1 MTGALIYNGAPLSL
15 CPVYATF
22 KFSPLPCLATTVK
35 PNRPR
40 QRYNSA
46 MPVVSP
52 ARYNSRQQQGGSVQ
66 ATLLDRRS
74 FLRVSAVAGGGIL
87 VALHFDP
94 IAEVLAQAPQA
105 PPAAFQPT
113 AFLRVAADGVV
124 TIMSKNPEV
133 GQGVKTHLPMLIAD
147 ELDVDW
153 KDVRIEQA
161 DLDETK
167 FGPQRAGGS
176 TSTPTNWDPL
186 RRVGAA
192 CRQMFVTV
200 AAQSWSVPESECQT
214 SSGRV
219 THLPTKRTLGYGA
232 LAEKAAAL
240 PAPDLKSV
248 KLKDPKDYKII
259 GHSIHSV
266 DHPSI
271 VTGKNLYSI
280 DFKVPGMLYAVYDKC
295 PVYAGKFV
303 SANFDEIKAMPGVR
317 HAFSVDGTSDLLG
330 LHCGVAIVADT
341 WWQANTARKKLRA
354 KWDEGTTAQQ
364 SSEGFARRAEE
375 LSKQPPAITLRSDG
389 DAEKALQSAAK
400 TVEAAYS
407 YPFLAHAPMEPE
419 NCLAHYHDGKLEFWS
434 PSQTPEN
441 GRLLVSKVLNIPH
454 DDIIVHMKR
463 AGGGFGRRLT
473 NDYMLEAGAIAKQ
486 VGVPVKLLWTRED
499 DFHHDHYRPAGFHF
513 LSGGI
518 DASGKLVAWR
528 NHFVSFGE
536 GQQFA
541 PSANIPG
548 SEFPGTFLPNFFF
561 GASLMPLGVP
571 TYALRAPRSNAF
583 SWVFQ
588 SFTDELAHAAGKDPV
603 QFRLD
608 LLAAP
613 RVTSPDAKPDPFSSD
628 LDAARMQGVLKLVAE
643 KSGWGA
649 HKLPSGAGMGVAFQF
664 AHRGYFAEVVQL
676 RVDSKSKVKVDKVL
690 VAGDVGSQIIN
701 PLNAENQVRGAVI
714 EGLSSVMSYEIT
726 IDAGRAV
733 QSNFHEYP
741 PLRMNQVPAEI
752 EVHFLRTD
760 NSPTGL
766 GEPALPPVLPAVCNA
781 IFAATGKRVRS
792 LPLSK
797 HGFSWA

>member
-1 MTGALIYNGAPLSL
+1 
-15 CPVYATF
+15 V
-22 KFSPLPCLATTVK
+22 
-35 PNRPR
+35 
-40 QRYNSA
+40 NS
-46 MPVVSP
+46 
-52 ARYNSRQQQGGSVQ
+52 
-66 ATLLDRRS
+66 TLLDRRS

-94 IAEVLAQAPQA
+94 FTEIFAQAPQL
-105 PPAAFQPT
+105 PPAAYQPT
-113 AFLRVAADGVV
+113 AFLRVAADGIV
-124 TIMSKNPEV
+124 TIMSKNPEI

-167 FGPQRAGGS
+167 YGPQRAGGS

-192 CRQMFVTV
+192 CRQMFVTA
-200 AAQSWSVPESECQT
+200 AAQTWSVPESECQT

-219 THLPTKRTLGYGA
+219 IHQSTNRTLTYGA
-232 LAEKAAAL
+232 LAEKAATL
-240 PAPDLKSV
+240 PTPDLKSV

-259 GHSIHSV
+259 GHPTHSV
-266 DHPSI
+266 DNPSI
-271 VTGKNLYSI
+271 VTGKPLFSI

-295 PVYAGKFV
+295 PVYAGKCV
-303 SANFDEIKAMPGVR
+303 GANLDEIKALPGVR
-317 HAFSVDGTSDLLG
+317 HVFEVEGTQDLLG
-330 LHCGVAIVADT
+330 LHWGIAVVADT
-341 WWQANTARKKLRA
+341 WWQANSARKKLQA
-354 KWDEGTTAQQ
+354 KWNEGPTAQQ
-364 SSEGFARRAEE
+364 SSQGFARRADE
-375 LSKQPPAITLRSDG
+375 LSKQAPAITLRSDG
-389 DAEKALQSAAK
+389 DAGKALQSAAK

-434 PSQTPEN
+434 PSQTPES
-441 GRLLVSKVLNIPH
+441 GRQLVSKVLNIPH

-486 VGVPVKLLWTRED
+486 IGIPVKLLWTRED

-513 LSGGI
+513 LKGGI
-518 DASGKLVAWR
+518 DSSGKLIAWR
-528 NHFVSFGE
+528 NHFISFGE

-548 SEFPGTFLPNFFF
+548 NEFPGTFLPNFFF

-588 SFTDELAHAAGKDPV
+588 SFIDELAHAAGKDPV

-608 LLAAP
+608 LLSMP
-613 RVTSPDAKPDPFSSD
+613 RVTNADAKPDPFSSD

-643 KSGWGA
+643 KSGWGSR
-649 HKLPSGAGMGVAFQF
+649 KLPKDTAMGVAFQF
-664 AHRGYFAEVVQL
+664 AHRGYFAEVVEL
-676 RVDSKSKVKVDKVL
+676 RVDAGKKIKVNKIW

-726 IDAGRAV
+726 IDSGRAV
-733 QSNFHEYP
+733 QSNFDEYP
-741 PLRMNQVPAEI
+741 PVRMNQVPAEI
-752 EVHFLRTD
+752 EVHFLKTD

-766 GEPALPPVLPAVCNA
+766 GEPALPPVLPALCNA
-781 IFAATGKRVRS
+781 IFAATGERIRS